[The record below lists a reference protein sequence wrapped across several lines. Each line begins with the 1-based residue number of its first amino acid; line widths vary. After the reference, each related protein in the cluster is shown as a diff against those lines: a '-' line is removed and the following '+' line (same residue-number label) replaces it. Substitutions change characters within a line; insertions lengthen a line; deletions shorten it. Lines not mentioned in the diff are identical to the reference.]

1 MLNNKKLVMT
11 GDETEARQ
19 QLVWKGAILLMCL
32 GLFALVIWSGAREDA
47 MTAQC
52 ANTDQAT
59 HDACIASQRPQTPML
74 PAKGGARLLD
84 SPDRHSNWNSHAPST
99 TGQ

>member
-1 MLNNKKLVMT
+1 MLNNKKLVLT
-11 GDETEARQ
+11 EDETDARQ
-19 QLVWKGAILLMCL
+19 RLVWKGAILLLCL
-32 GLFALVIWSGAREDA
+32 GLFALVMWSGAREDA

-59 HDACIASQRPQTPML
+59 RDACIASLRPQTPPL
-74 PAKGGARLLD
+74 PAKGGTRLLD
-84 SPDRHSNWNSHAPST
+84 SPDRQADWNPHAPST